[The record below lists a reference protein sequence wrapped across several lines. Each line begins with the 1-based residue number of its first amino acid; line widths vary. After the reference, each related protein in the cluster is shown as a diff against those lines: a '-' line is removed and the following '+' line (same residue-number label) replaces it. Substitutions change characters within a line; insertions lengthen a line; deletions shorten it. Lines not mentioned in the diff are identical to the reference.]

1 MEYYLKRFVGKYRV
15 IAEIDRT
22 TNDFCRNSNGD
33 LCNNTDIFIKCRN
46 GVRVYHYGNTTL
58 VAYIPSIKRGMN
70 IINTLKEELPKDGW
84 AFDSIIK
91 KISMNDKEMEFMFH
105 SKYMELL
112 ETYLKPQVSC
122 ASMSPFSRRNLP
134 KNKDYVIPEMD
145 LLMYKNL
152 IANVPQENKLAISRI
167 TRAFIS
173 TILPKNKEYKNLDL
187 KADMKLK
194 MLKEREYIHS
204 LGSEVWES
212 YIDYLSSELEK
223 QKGEN

>member
-1 MEYYLKRFVGKYRV
+1 
-15 IAEIDRT
+15 
-22 TNDFCRNSNGD
+22 
-33 LCNNTDIFIKCRN
+33 
-46 GVRVYHYGNTTL
+46 
-58 VAYIPSIKRGMN
+58 MN

-112 ETYLKPQVSC
+112 ETYLKPQVSG
-122 ASMSPFSRRNLP
+122 ASISPFSRRKLP
-134 KNKDYVIPEMD
+134 QNKDYVIPELD

-173 TILPKNKEYKNLDL
+173 TILPKNKEYKKLDL